1 MSTGTSMPEITT
13 ITQSDGQE
21 TGPDLRSWLATLES
35 ADQLRRIT
43 VPVDWDEEIGAITRA
58 NLSLGGPALLFENIL
73 GHENTR
79 CTKLLTSALGSRRQ
93 VQLMLDRPRAPAI
106 RTSCVTFERHSRIP
120 SRRAWSIPVQSKR
133 TSSKATTSICT
144 SCRFRSGTV
153 GTVVVT
159 SIPSVGWS
167 LKTR

>member
-93 VQLMLDRPRAPAI
+93 V
-106 RTSCVTFERHSRIP
+106 
-120 SRRAWSIPVQSKR
+120 
-133 TSSKATTSICT
+133 
-144 SCRFRSGTV
+144 
-153 GTVVVT
+153 
-159 SIPSVGWS
+159 
-167 LKTR
+167 

>member
-93 VQLMLDRPRAPAI
+93 VQLMLGLPEGTSDSDVVRHLREAFKNPIPPRVVDSGPVKENIIEGNDIDLYELTRPGV
-106 RTSCVTFERHSRIP
+106 SGGSR
-120 SRRAWSIPVQSKR
+120 SWEDLSY
-133 TSSKATTSICT
+133 
-144 SCRFRSGTV
+144 GTCQ
-153 GTVVVT
+153 
-159 SIPSVGWS
+159 
-167 LKTR
+167 